1 MSPIYSTLKTDHGD
15 DEPFLAEDAHR
26 KLPLRAQERHRKLP
40 QWISILKDLSLI
52 VLAGSAIFM
61 TNRHAFVSN
70 EPGPCDCGDSV
81 AEAKSLGC
89 QYDSIAAAWLP
100 PHCMD
105 KDLVAEF
112 DKDGD
117 GPDGRWQ
124 YWADANH
131 TMELSLEE
139 VGALADTPGK
149 LFWTTPRW
157 HFMHCFYYWRKLQ
170 RSQTTGVKIEARY
183 DNERHVTHC
192 GKMFMNPGM
201 EAFSYVELKSSNT
214 EPPEFAKHLVF
225 PVIDLDAG
233 GDME

>member
-1 MSPIYSTLKTDHGD
+1 M
-15 DEPFLAEDAHR
+15 
-26 KLPLRAQERHRKLP
+26 
-40 QWISILKDLSLI
+40 
-52 VLAGSAIFM
+52 LAGSAIFM
-61 TNRHAFVSN
+61 TNRHSFVSS

-89 QYDSIAAAWLP
+89 QYDSMAAAWLP

-131 TMELSLEE
+131 TVELSLEE

-192 GKMFMNPGM
+192 GEMFMNPGM

-214 EPPEFAKHLVF
+214 EPPEFAKHL
-225 PVIDLDAG
+225 G
-233 GDME
+233 EQ